1 VINTIIKVCT
11 KYLERTKVGLQTC
24 LGKMPFE
31 FQFEALVRFGA
42 WRMHKGYS
50 KQRKRH
56 VKKGTGQLEKWFKW

>member
-1 VINTIIKVCT
+1 
-11 KYLERTKVGLQTC
+11 
-24 LGKMPFE
+24 MPFE